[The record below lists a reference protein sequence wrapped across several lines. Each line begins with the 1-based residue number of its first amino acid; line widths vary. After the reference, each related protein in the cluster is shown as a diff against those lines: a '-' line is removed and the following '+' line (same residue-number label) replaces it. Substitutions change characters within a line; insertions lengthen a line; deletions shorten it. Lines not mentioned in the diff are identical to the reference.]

1 MRVSKYLFH
10 LGVIPAPDFVGLIK
24 APYRDD
30 NSPSFQIY
38 RSGNSFQD
46 YSNGE
51 KGGVV
56 ELVRL
61 MNHNPNLTVKEALN
75 IFDSVVGNEPKEF
88 DKKYT
93 DFDPKKPKTKFKD
106 EFVSESDEVTDLE
119 LLAYLRERKIISIP
133 QWLKQITLKR
143 GKFLNHYVGLKNLAG
158 GYNLRNAKFKKGF
171 GKNHIT
177 VAQLGDSGRI
187 VVVEGLFDALSWWQY
202 YRDDTIVILNS
213 TSNIKKFIDIAKK
226 KAPRKYILAFDNG
239 IGGDLAV
246 IQCKIELGESS
257 IIDWRVKY
265 KKYDDLNDTLRGIK
279 KIVKDTE
286 KRVYFKNGIFYYK
299 ATPKS
304 PIIEY
309 EGYTLSQIK
318 KEILS
323 WSFTTTK
330 SEYTIWP

>member
-10 LGVIPAPDFVGLIK
+10 LGVIPAPDYTGLIK

-56 ELVRL
+56 ELVKL

-75 IFDSVVGNEPKEF
+75 IFDSVISSEPERF
-88 DKKYT
+88 NKKYIE
-93 DFDPKKPKTKFKD
+93 FASRKPKTNFKD
-106 EFVSESDEVTDLE
+106 EFVGVTDNITDLE
-119 LLAYLRERKIISIP
+119 LLSYLRERKIFSIP
-133 QWLKQITLKR
+133 QWLKQVTLKR
-143 GKFLNHYVGLKNLAG
+143 GKIINHYVGLQNLAG
-158 GYNLRNAKFKKGF
+158 GYNLRNKKFKKGF
-171 GKNHIT
+171 GKTHIT
-177 VAQLGDSGRI
+177 VAQKGTSGRI
-187 VVVEGLFDALSWWQY
+187 VVIEGLFDALSWYQY
-202 YRDDTIVILNS
+202 YKNDTIIILNS

-226 KAPRKYILAFDNG
+226 KDPKQKYILASDNG

-246 IQCKIELGESS
+246 IECKIELGEDKV
-257 IIDWRVKY
+257 IDWRVKY
-265 KKYDDLNDTLRGIK
+265 KEYDDLNDSIRRIT

-309 EGYTLSQIK
+309 EGYTLSQFK
-318 KEILS
+318 KEVLS
-323 WSFTTTK
+323 
-330 SEYTIWP
+330 

>member
-10 LGVIPAPDFVGLIK
+10 LGVIPAPDYTGLIK

-56 ELVRL
+56 ELVKL

-93 DFDPKKPKTKFKD
+93 DFDPKKKKTNFKD
-106 EFVSESDEVTDLE
+106 EFVSESNEITDPE
-119 LLAYLRERKIISIP
+119 LLSYLRERKIFSIP
-133 QWLKQITLKR
+133 TWLKQVTLRR
-143 GKFLNHYVGLKNLAG
+143 GKFTNNYVGLKNLAG
-158 GYNLRNAKFKKGF
+158 GYNLRNKKFKKGF
-171 GKNHIT
+171 GKTHIT
-177 VAQLGDSGRI
+177 VAQKGNSGRI
-187 VVVEGLFDALSWWQY
+187 VVIEGSFDSLSWYQY
-202 YRDDTIVILNS
+202 YKNDTIIILNS

-226 KAPRKYILAFDNG
+226 KDPRQKYILAFDNG

-323 WSFTTTK
+323 
-330 SEYTIWP
+330 

>member
-24 APYRDD
+24 APYRED

-75 IFDSVVGNEPKEF
+75 IFDNVVGNEPKQF

-93 DFDPKKPKTKFKD
+93 DFDPKKKKTNFKD
-106 EFVSESDEVTDLE
+106 ENITDLE
-119 LLAYLRERKIISIP
+119 LLAYLRERKILSIP
-133 QWLKQITLKR
+133 HWLKQVTLKR
-143 GKFLNHYVGLKNLAG
+143 GKFTNNYVGLKNLAG
-158 GYNLRNAKFKKGF
+158 GYNLRSKKFKKGF
-171 GKNHIT
+171 EKNHIT

-202 YRDDTIVILNS
+202 YRNDTIIILNS

-226 KAPRKYILAFDNG
+226 KPPRKYILAFDNG

-246 IQCKIELGESS
+246 IQCKIELGEDKV
-257 IIDWRVKY
+257 IDWRVKY
-265 KKYDDLNDTLRGIK
+265 KKHDDLNDSIRGIK

-286 KRVYFKNGIFYYK
+286 KRVAYKNGIFYYK
-299 ATPKS
+299 QTPKS

-323 WSFTTTK
+323 
-330 SEYTIWP
+330 